1 MEKKGKILII
11 DDNEDILFALNL
23 MLKPLVDDLRVTT
36 KPDQLLRFYQMIQ
49 PDVVLMD
56 MNFSRGR
63 TDGEEGFGML
73 HEVLKLDPQA
83 VVILMTAFT
92 ETDKV
97 VRAIK
102 EGASNFIEKPWNN
115 SKLLATV
122 FSGIRQR
129 QERRRA
135 QEMEQRMDAVTRVNG
150 TPTII
155 GESATMQRLLG
166 TLQQVAPT
174 DANVLILGEN
184 GTGKDLVA
192 RELCRLSQ
200 RADRPFVSI
209 DLGTVPE
216 NLFESEL
223 FGYEKGAFTDAQKA
237 KAGRMEAASGGTLF
251 LDEIGNLSPAMQGKL
266 LTALEKRE
274 VSRLGSTK
282 VSHIDIRLVSATN
295 ADLHSLV
302 AEGRFRQDLLYR
314 INTIELTLPPL
325 RDRGKDILL
334 LTRHFL
340 KIYAAKYNRP
350 VPELNRDAEQKLLKH
365 LWPGNV
371 RELQHS
377 IERAIL
383 MSNDKNLCA
392 ADFTL
397 EPSLAHSRRSHD
409 TLNLEKIEQEAIER
423 AMQMSRGNVQQAADL
438 LGISRFALYRKL
450 KN

>member
-11 DDNEDILFALNL
+11 DDNEDILFGLNML
-23 MLKPLVDDLRVTT
+23 LKPLVDEVRVATR
-36 KPDQLLRFYQMIQ
+36 PDQLLRFYQMIQ

-56 MNFSRGR
+56 MNFSYGR
-63 TDGEEGFGML
+63 TDGREGFDML
-73 HEVLKLDPQA
+73 HEVLKLDPDA

-92 ETDKV
+92 ETEKV

-102 EGASNFIEKPWNN
+102 EGASDFIEKPWDR
-115 SKLLATV
+115 SRLLSIL
-122 FSGIRQR
+122 FSGIQLR
-129 QERRRA
+129 QERRKA
-135 QEMEQRMDAVTRVNG
+135 QAAGQPTGG
-150 TPTII
+150 TPQAAQPIHII
-155 GESATMQRLLG
+155 GESMAMKMLLEN
-166 TLQQVAPT
+166 LRKVAPT

-192 RELCRLSQ
+192 RELRRLSS
-200 RADRPFVSI
+200 RAESPYVSI
-209 DLGTVPE
+209 DLGAVPE

-251 LDEIGNLSPAMQGKL
+251 LDEIGNLSPAMQSKL

-282 VSHIDIRLVSATN
+282 TTHIDVRLICATN
-295 ADLHSLV
+295 ANLRSLV
-302 AEGRFRQDLLYR
+302 AEGRFRQDLFYR

-325 RDRGKDILL
+325 RDRGNDILL
-334 LTRHFL
+334 LARHFL
-340 KIYAAKYNRP
+340 KVYAAKYNRP
-350 VPELNRDAEQKLLKH
+350 VPTLNRDAEQKLLKH

-377 IERAIL
+377 IERALLICNEN
-383 MSNDKNLCA
+383 SLCA
-392 ADFTL
+392 ADFEL
-397 EPSLAHSRRSHD
+397 EPPLTSSRRHHD
-409 TLNLEKIEQEAIER
+409 TLNLEKMEQEAIER
-423 AMQMSRGNVQQAADL
+423 AMQLSHGNVQQAADL